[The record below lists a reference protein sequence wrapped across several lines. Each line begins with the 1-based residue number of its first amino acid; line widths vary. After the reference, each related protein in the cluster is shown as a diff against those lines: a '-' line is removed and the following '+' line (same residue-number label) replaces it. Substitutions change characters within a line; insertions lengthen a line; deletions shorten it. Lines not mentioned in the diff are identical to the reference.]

1 MDSTADWVQQTFG
14 YRFSDRSL
22 LERALTHR
30 SAAGR
35 NNERLEF
42 LGDAVLDCV
51 VSDMLLSLRP
61 ASEEGELSRLRS
73 RLVRDR
79 ALAGI
84 AQDHGLGAHLKLG
97 SGEMKSGGHR
107 RDSILADA
115 LEALVGAIFRDG
127 GYAAADRVVREIY
140 GPRLDDLPEGDSLK
154 DPKTRLQEWL
164 QARGL
169 PLPEYELVSA
179 SGPAH
184 RQVFEVRCRLPDPA
198 REQLATGASRREA
211 EQAAARS
218 LLAVLAESSPSLL
231 RE

>member
-1 MDSTADWVQQTFG
+1 MESTRDWVQRTFG
-14 YRFSDRSL
+14 YRFSDASL

-51 VSDMLLSLRP
+51 ISDVLLAMRP

-79 ALAGI
+79 ALADI
-84 AQDHGLGAHLKLG
+84 AQEHGLGTHLKLG

-115 LEALVGAIFRDG
+115 LEALIGAVFRDG
-127 GYAAADRVVREIY
+127 GYAEADRVVRRLY
-140 GPRLDDLPEGDSLK
+140 APRLEDLPAGDSLK

-169 PLPEYELVSA
+169 PLPEYELVAA

-184 RQVFEVRCRLPDPA
+184 RQVFEVRCRVAEPA
-198 REQLATGASRREA
+198 REELATGSSRREA
-211 EQAAARS
+211 EQAAARL
-218 LLAVLAESSPSLL
+218 LLATLAAASSS
-231 RE
+231 